1 MSPAKCAV
9 VEHPTQG
16 EPTCCLA
23 HGSASAFICTVHTML
38 YLMGK
43 AVAAATSAVTSC
55 RCAEHCCYCTE
66 PMLGCC
72 MLTLLHFQILST
84 MSNSKVTTDSHVLVL
99 TGTNYVLWRP
109 VMKAYLQPTGHMWV
123 MEITKPDHIDSKST
137 NAQVAH
143 YIGWTKVNDSIIRS
157 VNMHLSDALC
167 QCFEGKALV
176 TELLKALDEKFS
188 TVGIAMANAFFK
200 VLLDLCIP
208 DLSHP
213 LPAFSKV
220 EMLFACLKSAGYE
233 FNDKCQAIMLLAK
246 LLPSMDVIAQM
257 FTQAKD
263 TSSKPKD
270 PSVTKI
276 SKAAVVMPWPG

>member
-1 MSPAKCAV
+1 
-9 VEHPTQG
+9 
-16 EPTCCLA
+16 
-23 HGSASAFICTVHTML
+23 
-38 YLMGK
+38 
-43 AVAAATSAVTSC
+43 
-55 RCAEHCCYCTE
+55 
-66 PMLGCC
+66 